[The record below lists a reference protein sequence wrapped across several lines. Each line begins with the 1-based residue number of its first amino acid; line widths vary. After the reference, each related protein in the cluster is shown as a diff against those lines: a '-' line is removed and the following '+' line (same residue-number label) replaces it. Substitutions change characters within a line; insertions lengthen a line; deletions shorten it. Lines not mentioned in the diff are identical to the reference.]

1 MKIDPLS
8 KQRLSPTRR
17 GDRAKEA
24 GAGGFAKELSGE
36 APAGGS
42 VSGAAAPSPVD
53 GLLALQEVPDSLAR
67 HAKAR
72 RRGEALLEELDQLRL
87 DLLTGSL
94 PKARLERLVALATVQ
109 RDRIDDPRLAEIIEE
124 IELRAAVELAK
135 LGH

>member
-8 KQRLSPTRR
+8 KQRLSPTRP
-17 GDRAKEA
+17 GDRAKEP
-24 GAGGFAKELSGE
+24 GAGGFAEQLSGE
-36 APAGGS
+36 VPAGGT

-87 DLLTGSL
+87 DLLTGTL
-94 PKARLERLVALATVQ
+94 PEARLERLAALAAAQ
-109 RDRIDDPRLAEIIEE
+109 RERIDDPRLAEIIEE
-124 IELRAAVELAK
+124 IELRVAVELAK
-135 LGH
+135 LGR